1 MALVRWAGVLA
12 KVLGSY
18 RHKLRGYTIAWR
30 PLHQLIRQQ
39 CITPP
44 TEYIG
49 AVSCHA
55 CSSGSMPIW
64 APSTCFPVKTLIQT
78 CRFEYALFNRVA
90 VANMS

>member
-1 MALVRWAGVLA
+1 MALVRWAGVLS

-39 CITPP
+39 CIAPP

-49 AVSCHA
+49 ALSCRA
-55 CSSGSMPIW
+55 CSSIKTAESW
-64 APSTCFPVKTLIQT
+64 HLPSVQCFLSD
-78 CRFEYALFNRVA
+78 LNMA
-90 VANMS
+90 V